1 MGILLFP
8 FFILFLIPFIIGLFY
23 FTLGIKT
30 IVTGI
35 KEQNR
40 VKKINGFYGTLSGTI
55 LMLAIYLTWYWMFNG
70 WFPW

>member
-8 FFILFLIPFIIGLFY
+8 FFILFLIPFIIGVFY
-23 FTLGIKT
+23 FALGIKM

-40 VKKINGFYGTLSGTI
+40 VKKINGFYGTLSATI
-55 LMLAIYLTWYWMFNG
+55 LMLSIYLTWDWIFEG
-70 WFPW
+70 LFIW